1 MAANLTLD
9 TRETLQS
16 TAIYALNTDIEIM
29 LWCEKEKFPSLE
41 LLAQIWFKRIEK
53 QFSRFRTD
61 SELTYI
67 NTSKGERTSISD
79 LMLEVLLLA
88 EKYQQMTH
96 GIFNPLILNALESTG
111 YDTSFEKLGNK
122 NRDLVKSVYYA
133 SSNSDDTLT
142 ITLDPTAHSLQL
154 PAEAE
159 MDLGGIVKSWAVK
172 RLAQKYKHELKIK
185 RGFVNAGGDL
195 YAWGNSS
202 ETGEPWLIGVE
213 DPWQPSQDI
222 GIIALET
229 GSVATS
235 SKLGRQ
241 WLTAQ
246 GPMHHL
252 IDPRTMRPSTSDTV
266 QCTITGPD
274 VIECEIWTKVICILG
289 LNKGLELFAQNTS
302 GYEALLFTKNKET
315 YFYGEKSSLGKL
327 WRDLKTPYFNF

>member
-16 TAIYALNTDIEIM
+16 AAIYALNTDIEIM
-29 LWCEKEKFPSLE
+29 LWCEKEKFPPLE
-41 LLAQIWFKRIEK
+41 LLAQIWFERIEK

-67 NTSKGERTSISD
+67 NTSKGKQTSISD

-159 MDLGGIVKSWAVK
+159 IDLGGIVKSWAVK

-252 IDPRTMRPSTSDTV
+252 IDPRTMRPSISDTV

-327 WRDLKTPYFNF
+327 WRDLKAPYFNF